1 VVKLSLHVDDFLCLA
16 GNLSISSH
24 VPHRKA
30 PTWRDL
36 FRKTKTIKK
45 SSSKK
50 DLLFNI
56 EE

>member
-1 VVKLSLHVDDFLCLA
+1 VVKLSLQVDDFLCFA
-16 GNLSISSH
+16 GNLGMTSH

-45 SSSKK
+45 TSSKK

-56 EE
+56 EV